1 MDQDKKI
8 VEKAEQWDAT
18 ELLEYFI
25 ASRRFFAYF
34 LSVGIILST
43 IYAIS
48 IPYIFTATAYIV
60 SSEESSASMNSSLAS
75 SLSGLG
81 IGNISIGSNG
91 SVNVDKA
98 RMRSREFITSV
109 IEKNDLL
116 PILFEDKWDSDKK
129 KWTTEAPTLI
139 DGYELIDSRLSIFGP
154 TPINEIILV
163 TFDWNDPVLAAD
175 WTNMLIEELNLD
187 SRNRKKNE
195 VEESIY
201 FIQEELKKVNLA
213 EIRFSLNEL
222 IKSQLKE
229 KVLANVKK
237 EYSFRFIDH
246 AIPPLKKSQPNRGI
260 IVVMGSLFSIALA
273 IFYLLFIALTKE
285 TKRINL
291 FIFNR

>member
-1 MDQDKKI
+1 MKL
-8 VEKAEQWDAT
+8 VEKAEQWDANQ
-18 ELLEYFI
+18 LLYFFI
-25 ASRRFFAYF
+25 ASWRYFAYF
-34 LSVGIILST
+34 LSIGIVLSI

-48 IPYIFTATAYIV
+48 LPNTYTASAYIV
-60 SSEESSASMNSSLAS
+60 SSEESSASMSSSLAS

-81 IGNISIGSNG
+81 LGNITVGSRG

-98 RMRSREFITSV
+98 RMRSREFLSAM
-109 IEKNDLL
+109 IEKNNLL

-129 KWTTEAPTLI
+129 KWKTEAPTLI
-139 DGYELIDSRLSIFGP
+139 DGYELIDSKLNIYGP

-163 TFDWNDPVLAAD
+163 TFDWNDPEIAAD
-175 WTNMLIEELNLD
+175 WTNLLIEELNLD
-187 SRNRKKNE
+187 SRSRKKKE

-213 EIRFSLNEL
+213 EIKFSLNEL

-260 IVVMGSLFSIALA
+260 IVVMGSLLSFALA

-285 TKRINL
+285 TKKINL
-291 FIFNR
+291 FKFN